1 MKQVPASEH
10 WSKYWAGGNL
20 TSLPQDFV
28 ANYDGEIAE
37 FWRAQFRHVPDHG
50 KLLDVCT
57 GNGAVVLLAA
67 AWSQS
72 ESRSLELFAVD
83 AARINPQAI
92 SAKYPGQEQLL
103 SSLTLISDCRVEDI
117 DLPAGSFDLV
127 TSQYGIEYCDWSL
140 AAAQVFRLLKPG
152 GRFAFL
158 SHAVSTDIIKY
169 MEDEWR
175 EYEILQELE
184 FLSAIEAYLQDK
196 LDFPE
201 FQKTL
206 NNARA
211 VVSGECRKSNS
222 PLLGSI
228 LNMLANVLPMD
239 QAVLKQSRARL
250 GQFQQEIS
258 HGRQRLKDLLRVNRA
273 IQSDAGWYRVFEQ
286 HGLGLVDEGDILY
299 KGVHNSG
306 RYYCFIKPA

>member
-1 MKQVPASEH
+1 MKQLPASGH

-37 FWRAQFRHVPDHG
+37 FWHAQFRRIPDHG

-67 AWSQS
+67 AWSRS
-72 ESRSLELFAVD
+72 ESRSLGLFGVD
-83 AARINPQAI
+83 AARIDPGAIAARYPSQA
-92 SAKYPGQEQLL
+92 GLL
-103 SSLTLISDCRVEDI
+103 SSIKLISGCRVEDI
-117 DLPAGSFDLV
+117 DLPPGTFDLV

-140 AAAQVFRLLKPG
+140 AAAQVSRLLKPG

-158 SHAVSTDIIKY
+158 SHAVSTGIIKY

-184 FLSAIEAYLQDK
+184 FLSAIEAYLQGK
-196 LDFPE
+196 TDFPE
-201 FQKTL
+201 FQRTMK
-206 NNARA
+206 NSQA
-211 VVSGECRKSNS
+211 VVSAEYRRLNS
-222 PLLGSI
+222 PFLGSI
-228 LNMLANVLPMD
+228 LNMLANVVPMD
-239 QAVLKQSRARL
+239 QAALEQSRARL
-250 GQFQQEIS
+250 DQFQQEIS
-258 HGRQRLKDLLRVNRA
+258 QGRQRLKDLLRVNRA

-286 HGLGLVDEGDILY
+286 HGLELVDEGDILY

-306 RYYCFIKPA
+306 RYYCFVKPA